1 MTCHTNIALHTALI
15 PNKGICSLFL
25 QILCV
30 INLSQH
36 FAQYNLPRLNVFSL
50 ETVVVYHYK
59 LKRQRPQCKWA
70 RIWMFITSLIC
81 SAAHQHSDRYHLHI
95 TPTPHQESGKAN
107 NHTYHSQRRL
117 PISKEI
123 LIWNTNTIH
132 RNKRSQSASENRTEE
147 PKLPFNQANILNTA
161 LINIICIQNQH
172 HIKIVLLWQS

>member
-1 MTCHTNIALHTALI
+1 MSTNSFSCSGAWVIVTFHTNIALHTALI

-25 QILCV
+25 YPPLQILCV

-36 FAQYNLPRLNVFSL
+36 FAQYILPRLNIFSL
-50 ETVVVYHYK
+50 ETVVVYHNK

-81 SAAHQHSDRYHLHI
+81 SAAHQHSDQYHLHI

-117 PISKEI
+117 PISKDI

-147 PKLPFNQANILNTA
+147 PKL
-161 LINIICIQNQH
+161 CM
-172 HIKIVLLWQS
+172 